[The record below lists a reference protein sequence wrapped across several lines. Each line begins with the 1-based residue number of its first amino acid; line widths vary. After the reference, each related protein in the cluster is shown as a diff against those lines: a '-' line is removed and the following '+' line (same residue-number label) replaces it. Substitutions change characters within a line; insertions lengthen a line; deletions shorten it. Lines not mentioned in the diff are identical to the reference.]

1 MQRDALKRRTDALD
15 KKRQRIHD
23 DYKDD
28 LPEPLSTADQFNED
42 AKASRAVK
50 VEEAKKR
57 KPSKDLV
64 PWGIPF
70 GTKEGEQLRAKILAK
85 LRGEAADQSSYT
97 EDARVRAEELERQM
111 KIGVPA
117 SERG

>member
-1 MQRDALKRRTDALD
+1 MKFIV
-15 KKRQRIHD
+15 KPRQHAWHRERLWSEGEVVDIAHITEK
-23 DYKDD
+23 DY
-28 LPEPLSTADQFNED
+28 ED
-42 AKASRAVK
+42 
-50 VEEAKKR
+50 AKKR

-64 PWGIPF
+64 PWGVPF